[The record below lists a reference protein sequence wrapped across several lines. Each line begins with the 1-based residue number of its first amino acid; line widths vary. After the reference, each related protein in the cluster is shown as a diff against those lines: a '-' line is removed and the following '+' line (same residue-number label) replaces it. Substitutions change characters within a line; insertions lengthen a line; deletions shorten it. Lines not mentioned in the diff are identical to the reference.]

1 MSKRPSL
8 AESMRQAV
16 SAPEPTPVAAP
27 PAPVAVPTPIAAPV
41 PPPATEKQLGFYAA
55 TRVGKKKVTATLA
68 PTDHKRLRQLALERD
83 ATTEALLNEAISDLF
98 AKYGK
103 AAIGKGTG
111 AV

>member
-1 MSKRPSL
+1 MSGP
-8 AESMRQAV
+8 
-16 SAPEPTPVAAP
+16 
-27 PAPVAVPTPIAAPV
+27 
-41 PPPATEKQLGFYAA
+41 GFYAA

-103 AAIGKGTG
+103 ATIGVGNG
-111 AV
+111 AQ